1 MRKLFPR
8 PVKCYGKFWNQN
20 SHWFWCQEKASSW
33 GYNSVSRQFFFW
45 YKKVFEEMDV
55 NPFQQ
60 ECLKTI
66 RMSVVYDHEVH
77 NVLVLVNV
85 ETHFQ
90 AFYMNN

>member
-1 MRKLFPR
+1 
-8 PVKCYGKFWNQN
+8 
-20 SHWFWCQEKASSW
+20 
-33 GYNSVSRQFFFW
+33 
-45 YKKVFEEMDV
+45 MDV

-85 ETHFQ
+85 ETQFQ